1 MAAHTIKTSR
11 AQYQNVDDETSP
23 LGGGGLGGH
32 LAGGCRNT
40 KRVCSR
46 PALVATIYGATGG
59 VLGATVSLTVN
70 NALFEISVVP
80 YFAIVIGLVLMMLG
94 GTMAQVHS
102 APGPAP
108 APSTN
113 LESESDPHVDQ
124 RAIEEAHEPLQ
135 TRMVKAGWAAVVL
148 LAGASCFLLERH
160 WNAATSPMFKTPI
173 YMILGATL
181 SFTVSQLG
189 QKSS

>member
-94 GTMAQVHS
+94 GTMAQVHP

-113 LESESDPHVDQ
+113 LESERDPHVDQ
-124 RAIEEAHEPLQ
+124 REVP
-135 TRMVKAGWAAVVL
+135 
-148 LAGASCFLLERH
+148 GALDQDS
-160 WNAATSPMFKTPI
+160 A
-173 YMILGATL
+173 
-181 SFTVSQLG
+181 
-189 QKSS
+189 

>member
-1 MAAHTIKTSR
+1 
-11 AQYQNVDDETSP
+11 
-23 LGGGGLGGH
+23 
-32 LAGGCRNT
+32 
-40 KRVCSR
+40 
-46 PALVATIYGATGG
+46 
-59 VLGATVSLTVN
+59 
-70 NALFEISVVP
+70 
-80 YFAIVIGLVLMMLG
+80 
-94 GTMAQVHS
+94 MAQVH
-102 APGPAP
+102 PPTGPAP

-113 LESESDPHVDQ
+113 LESERDPHVDQ